1 MKELKKQW
9 KNGEFG
15 RCYLFFGA
23 ETYLMKEY
31 EATLTKAI
39 LPEGAEMMNHDI
51 FEEKRA
57 TAASIMD
64 AAETF
69 PFLNEK
75 RLVTVRNSEFFQ
87 KSGRKEEAERLKEFL
102 ANLPESVCLLFIEEK
117 VEKTS
122 ALYKAVVKYGQAVE
136 FKKLTEKDLAT
147 WVKKVCKDNGMQMSE
162 GVLGLFLQT
171 VAHDMENIQGELMKL
186 IAYKGEEKEIKAE
199 DIRAVCTVSLEARV
213 FDLVKAVAEKRPEK
227 AVQIYR
233 TLLSLKE
240 SPYMVLSL
248 ITRQFRFIL
257 ETKLLSES
265 GMANDL
271 VAAKLDIR
279 DFAVKEYL
287 RQSKR
292 FPAAV
297 WKEAMRDCLET
308 DLNIKLGKAAEEAA
322 VELLI
327 ITYATK

>member
-15 RCYLFFGA
+15 RCYLFYGA
-23 ETYLMKEY
+23 ETYLLKEY

-39 LPEGAEMMNHDI
+39 LPEGTEMMNHDI

-57 TAASIMD
+57 TASAIMD
-64 AAETF
+64 ASETF
-69 PFLNEK
+69 PFLNDK

-87 KSGRKEEAERLKEFL
+87 KGGRKEEAERLKEYL
-102 ANLPESVCLLFIEEK
+102 ADLPESVCLLFLEEK

-136 FKKLTEKDLAT
+136 FKKLTEKDLGT
-147 WVKKVCKDNGMQMSE
+147 WIKKICKDHGVQMSE
-162 GVLGLFLQT
+162 SVLGLFLQT
-171 VAHDMENIQGELMKL
+171 VDHDMENIEGELLKL
-186 IAYKGEEKEIKAE
+186 ISYKGEETEVKAE

-257 ETKLLSES
+257 ESKLLSES
-265 GMANDL
+265 GMTNDAI
-271 VAAKLDIR
+271 AAKLEIR

-287 RQSKR
+287 RQSAR
-292 FPAAV
+292 FSASV
-297 WKEAMRDCLET
+297 WKESMRDCLET
-308 DLNIKLGKAAEEAA
+308 DLNIKSGKAAEETA

-327 ITYATK
+327 IKYATM